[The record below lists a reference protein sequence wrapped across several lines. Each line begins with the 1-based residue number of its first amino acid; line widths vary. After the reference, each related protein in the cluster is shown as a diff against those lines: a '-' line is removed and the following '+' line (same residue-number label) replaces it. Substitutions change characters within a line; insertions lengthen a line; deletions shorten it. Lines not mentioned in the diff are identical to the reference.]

1 MLEGMAKESS
11 YEVSWTCLG
20 DGWKVCDAAARVRDT
35 KTLILGAAARLYCK
49 GAAARAARSYKVR
62 GGAASRYTY
71 TWHIHILCIGA
82 RYLDIPCNLLHA
94 AGLWIF

>member
-35 KTLILGAAARLYCK
+35 KTLILGAAARAFTVK
-49 GAAARAARSYKVR
+49 VQQRAPRGPVRSEV
-62 GGAASRYTY
+62 AQ
-71 TWHIHILCIGA
+71 HLDIHIRGIYIYC
-82 RYLDIPCNLLHA
+82 A
-94 AGLWIF
+94 AERAI

>member
-1 MLEGMAKESS
+1 MLERMAKESS

-20 DGWKVCDAAARVRDT
+20 DGWKVCDAAARARDT
-35 KTLILGAAARLYCK
+35 KTLIL

-71 TWHIHILCIGA
+71 TWHIHILCSGA